1 MGRLSDVNNALSTK
15 LSLLAGLPSVAWENL
30 LFTPTQGTEFLR
42 PSLLPVSTEF
52 AGLNYQQKDS
62 GIYVI
67 EMFFPK
73 QNGSGNMLT
82 LADNI
87 YDHFRADTFLTSGST
102 KVYIKEI
109 ERTPIRM
116 DESWSVSTIDI
127 HFDYYST

>member
-15 LSLLAGLPSVAWENL
+15 LNDLGSLPQVAWENL
-30 LFTPTQGTEFLR
+30 LFTPTRGTEFLR
-42 PSLLPVSTEF
+42 PTVLPVSADFVLLDGTQR
-52 AGLNYQQKDS
+52 NT

-82 LADNI
+82 LADRI
-87 YDHFRADTFLTSGST
+87 YDHFRADTFLTAGTT

-109 ERTPIRM
+109 ERTPIRI
-116 DESWSVSTIDI
+116 DESWAVSTIDI

>member
-1 MGRLSDVNNALSTK
+1 MARLSDVNNALTIK
-15 LSLLAGLPSVAWENL
+15 LSELVGLPSVAWENL
-30 LFTPTQGTEFLR
+30 LFTPTQGSEFLR
-42 PSLLPVSTEF
+42 PTILPVSIEF

-82 LADNI
+82 LADSI
-87 YDHFRADTFLTSGST
+87 YDHFRADTFLTAGTT

-109 ERTPIRM
+109 ERTPIRI
-116 DESWSVSTIDI
+116 DESWAVSTIDI